1 MRFAIR
7 QLELSQPL
15 DPIDLA
21 PDEEGLALI
30 GRWHDRLIGFRMI
43 KAQGMRCFSADALT
57 AIADEAFA
65 TPVLS
70 AAIEAERPARP
81 ALPLPTLTI
90 AICTKDRAVRLQRLL
105 NSIMAA
111 RAGSPF
117 AATNILVVDNAPSD
131 DSTRTVAA
139 SLPGVRYVSE
149 PKAGLNFARNT
160 ALANATG
167 DLLAFLD
174 DDVVV
179 DRHYLLGLATAWQ
192 SAPDAGGFTGLVLPF
207 RLDTEAQIC
216 FEERGGFG
224 RGFARRE
231 FHATSFA
238 FPLHPAGAGLLGA
251 GCNMAFD
258 RALLHRLGGFDD
270 ALDTGRPLPGGG
282 DLDIFYRV
290 LRAGRAMVYE
300 PRYAVFHE
308 HRETVA
314 QLRHQYWTWG
324 LGMMAFL
331 VKSWRT
337 DGDLRPRH
345 RALVRWWLLD
355 QVKSVAG
362 AAARLRLRDLRFRF
376 AELIGGI
383 QGLFGEY
390 DRSMRRVAAI
400 RDRFS

>member
-1 MRFAIR
+1 MRYAIR
-7 QLELSQPL
+7 QVELSRP
-15 DPIDLA
+15 PEAMDLGS
-21 PDEEGLALI
+21 DETGIALI
-30 GRWHDRLIGFRMI
+30 GRWHDRLVGFRMVEA
-43 KAQGMRCFSADALT
+43 KGRRSFSADALT
-57 AIADEAFA
+57 AILDEAFA
-65 TPVLS
+65 TSVLT
-70 AAIEAERPARP
+70 AIFEEERPARP
-81 ALPLPTLTI
+81 AAPLPSLTI

-105 NSIMAA
+105 GSLEQA
-111 RAGSPF
+111 RPGSPF
-117 AATNILVVDNAPSD
+117 ADTEILVVDNAPSD
-131 DSTRTVAA
+131 DSTRAA
-139 SLPGVRYVSE
+139 AAAFPNVRYVRE
-149 PKAGLNFARNT
+149 PRAGLNFARNS

-174 DDVVV
+174 DDVVI
-179 DRHYLLGLATAWQ
+179 DRHYLHGLAAAWG
-192 SAPDAGGFTGLVLPF
+192 SAPGAGGFTGLVLPF

-216 FEERGGFG
+216 FEERGGFR

-231 FHATSFA
+231 FRATSFA

-258 RALLHRLGGFDD
+258 RALLVTLGGFDD

-290 LRAGRAMVYE
+290 LRAGRTMVYE

-331 VKSWRT
+331 VKSWRS
-337 DGDLRPRH
+337 DSALRPRH

-362 AAARLRLRDLRFRF
+362 AAARLRLRDLRFRL
-376 AELIGGI
+376 AELTGGI
-383 QGLFGEY
+383 QGLLGEY
-390 DRSMRRVAAI
+390 DRSRSRVAAI
-400 RDRFS
+400 RDRFT